1 MAYYDMWGNRYEK
14 VSSGGGILGLLLIV
28 GFIWLVSGDIT
39 SSNTPKDNKVI
50 KSINLSNRE
59 KTKQIQRIL
68 IKNGYKLK
76 ADGVFGKKTI
86 SAAKK
91 FTGLN
96 SADLNTLYIAVK
108 NKADGKKN

>member
-1 MAYYDMWGNRYEK
+1 M
-14 VSSGGGILGLLLIV
+14 
-28 GFIWLVSGDIT
+28 
-39 SSNTPKDNKVI
+39 
-50 KSINLSNRE
+50 
-59 KTKQIQRIL
+59 L